1 MLKRT
6 FVFVLSCFLAGVATD
21 AFAAKGGD
29 SPGGGAASHMSRS
42 GLENTNG
49 PASMDRD
56 KGLDRASDRMSV
68 SGASH
73 GVAQQKQGQ
82 RKGKTAK

>member
-1 MLKRT
+1 MLKNA
-6 FVFVLSCFLAGVATD
+6 FVFVLSCFLAGFATD
-21 AFAAKGGD
+21 VLAAKGGG
-29 SPGGGAASHMSRS
+29 SPGGGAASHMSQS
-42 GLENTNG
+42 GLANTNG

-56 KGLDRASDRMSV
+56 KGLDRASDRMST

-73 GVAQQKQGQ
+73 GVVQQKQGQ